1 MDAIA
6 GCSVRMTNGNAT
18 SVCANGTSHGEA
30 SHLPYVMMNPSPSI
44 TADDPRGSMMR
55 GSRIFSRRVGCAS
68 ANAAGKPR
76 RIERI
81 VVARAYVRELRI
93 A

>member
-18 SVCANGTSHGEA
+18 SVCANGTSHGDA

-44 TADDPRGSMMR
+44 TADDPSGSMIS
-55 GSRIFSRRVGCAS
+55 GSRIFSRRVGCAR
-68 ANAAGKPR
+68 ANAAGKPK

-81 VVARAYVRELRI
+81 TVAEAYVSELKI